1 MRNDEVAEPSLF
13 AEEAV
18 MHQSVRVVDSARC
31 TYFCVIQFPPA
42 GYCGI
47 QERENGE
54 KIAIFSVWDQRE
66 GDVEVVKTGTDVVA
80 EPFGGEGTGQKLWR
94 HFAWEVG
101 QEVHF
106 VVRVK
111 RERGSDFWQ
120 LSGEIYVQ
128 KGSSTNTVEEIGAC
142 QVDLEPAEHERKRVE
157 SSCCLLGV
165 AAAKKMWKQRC
176 EAAVARKA
184 SSVGTSSG
192 TETVDS
198 VLVLEDGTGASDVG
212 FDRFVM
218 GTLRVRSSSPAVNAF
233 ISFVEDYDR
242 APNAE
247 GICLSRKA
255 VFGPTPQWR
264 VRNENTRGGALVPRE
279 MRSVVFTKVCA
290 AAEAEGAE
298 TRCRGEW
305 TADGCT
311 LHTGGDKNL
320 FCTGVIDNGAQI
332 YNRGE
337 KAQA

>member
-1 MRNDEVAEPSLF
+1 MQ
-13 AEEAV
+13 
-18 MHQSVRVVDSARC
+18 QSVRVVDTARC

-54 KIAIFSVWDQRE
+54 KIALFSVWDQRE
-66 GDVEVVKTGTDVVA
+66 GDVQVVKTGTDVVS

-94 HFAWEVG
+94 HFAWELG

-106 VVRVK
+106 VVRVR
-111 RERGSDFWQ
+111 REGGSDFWQ

-128 KGSSTNTVEEIGAC
+128 KGSSTNIAVEEKTGAC
-142 QVDLEPAEHERKRVE
+142 RQVDVEPAEPERKRVA
-157 SSCCLLGV
+157 SSCCLL
-165 AAAKKMWKQRC
+165 AAGAVKKMRKQRR
-176 EAAVARKA
+176 EGTAARKA
-184 SSVGTSSG
+184 SSAGTSSSG
-192 TETVDS
+192 KETAEADGI
-198 VLVLEDGTGASDVG
+198 LMLEDGAGASDAG

-218 GTLRVRSSSPAVNAF
+218 GTLRVKSSSPAVNAF

-247 GICLSRKA
+247 GICLSRRA

-264 VRNENTRGGALVPRE
+264 VRNENTRRGGALVPRE

-305 TADGCT
+305 TVDGCT

-320 FCTGVIDNGAQI
+320 FCAGVTDNGAQI